1 MAAGDGELDGDDP
14 ANETWRTHMQF
25 FIGSDRIPLARRPAV
40 WALSLVMIAVL
51 FAVTPATA
59 KPLQSDA
66 GATSQQND
74 ETAVPQPD
82 DAAAVEQQSETQP
95 PPAQYQPPKRSS
107 AGAFAQ
113 GRKRVG
119 FYGGAGSSYSH
130 TYLILG
136 AGVGYYL
143 LDGFEVGLEFEGWL
157 LQTPQFYKLAPQVR
171 YVFWQLRPVLPYVG
185 AFYRKTWATD
195 DFPDTDSWGGRA
207 GIAYSSGKGYAAVG
221 VVYESFIDSVF
232 EDHWY
237 PEIAFWLTF

>member
-1 MAAGDGELDGDDP
+1 
-14 ANETWRTHMQF
+14 MQF
-25 FIGSDRIPLARRPAV
+25 FFGSNRAPLVRRSAV
-40 WALSLVMIAVL
+40 WALSLVMIATL
-51 FAVTPATA
+51 FAVTSATA
-59 KPLQSDA
+59 KPLQSDGTA
-66 GATSQQND
+66 APQQTD
-74 ETAVPQPD
+74 ETAVPQPEE
-82 DAAAVEQQSETQP
+82 AAAVDQQGETQP
-95 PPAQYQPPKRSS
+95 PPAQYEPPKRSA

-113 GRKRVG
+113 GRKRIG

-185 AFYRKTWATD
+185 AFYRKTWVTD